1 MASGSI
7 CRLAT
12 TIRTTGYGTDPQVR
26 DRLALSPLPPRS
38 IWGKKTRIVSRICLV
53 ALAAAVFILAA
64 TATYSAQ
71 EKGLVERRKLSKE
84 DEAVIGAMK
93 LRAIFRLVKIPGRE
107 LRFQD

>member
-1 MASGSI
+1 M
-7 CRLAT
+7 
-12 TIRTTGYGTDPQVR
+12 
-26 DRLALSPLPPRS
+26 
-38 IWGKKTRIVSRICLV
+38 RIVSRIFLV